1 MDAEDRVL
9 LYRGVRIAPSE
20 VATFRTQ
27 AELLSA
33 QLRDCYPHCNP
44 TKQVVMANCRRAIGE
59 VLVQL
64 AEASHDAELE
74 ASIHGS
80 VSSGPSGCSTL
91 AVRMC
96 LSRERLPAVP
106 RGPKCLDGL
115 V

>member
-1 MDAEDRVL
+1 MDLWTQRVDRIIMDAEDRVL

-44 TKQVVMANCRRAIGE
+44 TKQVEMATCRRAIGE

-64 AEASHDAELE
+64 A
-74 ASIHGS
+74 
-80 VSSGPSGCSTL
+80 
-91 AVRMC
+91 
-96 LSRERLPAVP
+96 
-106 RGPKCLDGL
+106 
-115 V
+115 